1 MTSVIAAS
9 MGAFAFMVYEWI
21 TSKKPTLLGFCTGV
35 LGGLVAITPSA
46 DAVSPLGAMAMGIF
60 GAIVAAW
67 GISLKRRHALDDSL
81 DVFAVHGMAG
91 IAGAIYEMFLGN
103 PDAPAGF
110 AGVFRGGEL
119 SLLWR
124 EPAAIIVT
132 LVFAFGV
139 SWLILKMMSQFMEL
153 RISDED
159 EFAGI
164 DLAEHH
170 ESAYDTRTANA

>member
-67 GISLKRRHALDDSL
+67 GISLKRRHGLDDSL

-103 PDAPAGF
+103 PAAPAGF

-139 SWLILKMMSQFMEL
+139 SWLILEMMSQFMEL

-159 EFAGI
+159 EVAGI